1 LLPLGREFTLDGEV
15 SPSIDRHFT
24 IFFAVQ
30 NLTDDRFYVST
41 PVFTEGL
48 AIFVRG
54 GLRFAWR

>member
-1 LLPLGREFTLDGEV
+1 M
-15 SPSIDRHFT
+15 

-30 NLTDDRFYVST
+30 NLTDDRFYVSAT